1 MKKTD
6 LIPLRFDSVFSG
18 DFTEHIEL
26 NRAIGNKY
34 NLNAVY
40 LRQFD
45 AYCVQ
50 RQVKEPIITKELFEG
65 WCQKRLHETDC
76 SHHIRI
82 RTLKR
87 FAVHLQNKNILNY
100 VPRHPLP
107 HLTRNYLPYIFTK
120 DEINRFLSAADGVR
134 RSRLSPLAHLVLP
147 VLFRML
153 YGCGLRVS
161 EALNLK
167 VTDVDLTHGTIL
179 ILGAKFQKDRIVPM
193 SESLTALCRTY
204 HKAALPES
212 SEYFFPAPDGGRFS
226 NCTIYRRFR
235 EALWQAG
242 ISHGGRGA
250 GPRLH
255 DIRHTFAVH
264 SLEAWVKKGIDIYVA
279 IPILCAYLGHKN
291 LSATQQYLRLTAE
304 ALPDVTVAFEK
315 CFGSV
320 FPEVPN
326 EKL

>member
-1 MKKTD
+1 MKKTN
-6 LIPLRFDSVFSG
+6 LLSPHFDSVFSE
-18 DFTEHIEL
+18 DFAQYIEL

-34 NLNAVY
+34 NLHATY
-40 LRQFD
+40 LKQFD
-45 AYCVQ
+45 AYCVEQ
-50 RQVKEPIITKELFEG
+50 KVMCSLMTEELFEG
-65 WCQKRLHETDC
+65 WCQKRLHETDT

-82 RTLKR
+82 RTLKG
-87 FAVHLQNKNILNY
+87 FSKHLQSRNIENY

-120 DEINRFLSAADGVR
+120 DEINRFLLAADGVKQ
-134 RSRLSPLAHLVLP
+134 SGQSPQAHIILP

-161 EALNLK
+161 EGLNLK
-167 VTDVDLTHGTIL
+167 TENVDLLHGTIL
-179 ILGAKFQKDRIVPM
+179 ILDTKLQKDRIVPM
-193 SESLTALCRTY
+193 SETLTTLCRSY
-204 HKAALPES
+204 QESMLPNS

-235 EALWQAG
+235 EILWQAG

-264 SLEAWVKKGIDIYVA
+264 SLDAWVKKGVDIYTA

-291 LSATQQYLRLTAE
+291 LSSTQQYLRLTPE
-304 ALPDVTVAFEK
+304 TFPDVTETFERS
-315 CFGSV
+315 FGSV
-320 FPEVPN
+320 FPEVCN